1 MDLNININFRVEQQ
15 TLDAITSVA
24 SSMSESGLLH
34 RAEALVSAAFKDPSL
49 ATYIKKV
56 CEESGEQ
63 VKEEPASE
71 TVLQDVT
78 AAPDS
83 SSDTASDAPAEP
95 QPEKPKRVRRI
106 KAQPAEQH
114 PEEAP
119 ATPEEASANPEEAP
133 ATTSE
138 QSDLPFSV
146 DEEPVKAEIPTL
158 SIDGFRQKLDAIR
171 DTLGLNDGQPNA
183 ALKREF
189 TKLARELMPYYGGDK
204 SDMLTPANLYWY
216 AEQLS
221 RISLDDNNE
230 FTRPKPAITPGQVE
244 ELKKAPF

>member
-15 TLDAITSVA
+15 TLDTIRTVA

-56 CEESGEQ
+56 CEEPGEQ
-63 VKEEPASE
+63 VKENPASE

-83 SSDTASDAPAEP
+83 SSDTTSDAPAEP
-95 QPEKPKRVRRI
+95 QPEKPKRVRRT
-106 KAQPAEQH
+106 KAQPAEQQT
-114 PEEAP
+114 
-119 ATPEEASANPEEAP
+119 TPEEASATPEEAP
-133 ATTSE
+133 APASE

-221 RISLDDNNE
+221 RISLDDNSE
-230 FTRPKPAITPGQVE
+230 FTRPNPAITPGQVE